1 MAGYGQ
7 FCPIAQGAE
16 VLAQPWT
23 PLVLRELLAGSHR
36 FSDLQRGLPGMSRSL
51 LSSRLRSLE
60 RAGLL
65 ERRARENGYGHDY
78 HPTRAGEDARAV
90 VVAIGEWGYAWGSNE
105 LKPRNLDAG
114 LLLWFMRRR
123 MRTDNFPA
131 AQTVI
136 QFEFTEPRRRSFW
149 MILNRPGVE
158 VCLTDPGFPIDVH
171 VTAALRTLTQ
181 VYLGRIGLRDA
192 IANHT
197 VELAGDRALCRAFP
211 DWYGVSPYAPADA
224 AKAPADAK
232 PPRATPGQS
241 PLRLTSS
248 L

>member
-36 FSDLQRGLPGMSRSL
+36 FNDLQRGLPGMSRSL
-51 LSSRLRSLE
+51 LSSRLQSLE
-60 RAGLL
+60 RAGLI
-65 ERRARENGYGHDY
+65 ERRARRSGHGHDY
-78 HPTRAGEDARAV
+78 QLTRAGEGARAV

-105 LKPRNLDAG
+105 LKPRNLDPG

-131 AQTVI
+131 VQTVI
-136 QFEFTEPRRRSFW
+136 QFEFTKPRRRSFW
-149 MILNRPGVE
+149 MILKRPSVD
-158 VCLTDPGFPIDVH
+158 VCLTDPGFPVDVH

-211 DWYGVSPYAPADA
+211 DWCGVSPYAPPDA
-224 AKAPADAK
+224 ASAG
-232 PPRATPGQS
+232 PPRAASVRS
-241 PLRLTSS
+241 PRAVTT
-248 L
+248 